1 MTKKTLDEESVKKA
15 IIMAGIVTPAYLVG
29 KSYFYQAIQSRGIGK
44 IVGMLGAG
52 AMTALTGWSAYHVMP
67 DIVERGFATLHD
79 HVKINVNKEESDA
92 D

>member
-29 KSYFYQAIQSRGIGK
+29 KSYFYQAMQSKGLGRV
-44 IVGMLGAG
+44 VGVLGAG
-52 AMTALTGWSAYHVMP
+52 AMTALTGWSAYYAMP
-67 DIVERGFATLHD
+67 TIVERGFATLHD
-79 HVKINVNKEESDA
+79 HVKINVSKEESDA